1 MKIVSFKV
9 AKAIKEAG
17 YPQGD
22 ENSGLMDVYPLEDH
36 DDNFVPYTRRGKL
49 STNYA
54 CRTFRILSVIP
65 FVVAPTYLDVWLW
78 LWREK
83 NIKIQNEFDSANI
96 WPIGVS
102 ISYYADPEE
111 AIEEAIEY
119 LADNDLIK

>member
-17 YPQGD
+17 YPQGA
-22 ENSGLMDVYPLEDH
+22 ENTAYYNENGVLI
-36 DDNFVPYTRRGKL
+36 K
-49 STNYA
+49 
-54 CRTFRILSVIP
+54 P
-65 FVVAPTYLDVWLW
+65 FVYNGGDEIADAPTYLDAWLW

-83 NIKIQNEFDSANI
+83 NIQIQNEFDSANI

-111 AIEEAIEY
+111 AIEAAIEY